1 MNMNL
6 YVKIEDEVQ
15 RNLDNINSILKIIT
29 ERIYQIDETYKTK
42 TNNKVSIYSILT
54 ISHLWERIL
63 QNEKKTF

>member
-15 RNLDNINSILKIIT
+15 INLDNINSILKAIT

-54 ISHLWERIL
+54 ISHL
-63 QNEKKTF
+63 